1 LEILITARVTKLTL
15 TIPDNSNDL
24 TLVELAKK
32 DPQQFRALY
41 EKYFKQIFV
50 FVHHR
55 VNDKALTADITSQ
68 VFLKALLNIGKYK
81 HQGVP
86 FSAWLFRIALNE
98 VYSFFRSSKR
108 QRFVSIEDEA
118 LGKLHEELIS
128 DTATED
134 LYEKLPSILERLND
148 DELHILELRFFER
161 RPFREVAAILG
172 ITETYAKVKVYRLL
186 EKMKRL
192 FLSSEE

>member
-1 LEILITARVTKLTL
+1 VTKLTL